1 MNKGKSAWKVWLAV
15 LSILLTVFVWS
26 RGLQESFSRPSVSP
40 QLSLHQKELSVLAE
54 NAFPSALKSSI
65 LGVNPQQSL
74 KDSLIEIPLDQISDR
89 NRIIIASLE
98 NSIEK
103 RSFFLDVPFT
113 KASFQNIKEEL
124 LNESSAKVFQISSL
138 EESDDFINDPLL
150 RQLICTAMGG
160 EDSICI
166 DKKIAK
172 NVSIRLIISQFL
184 PFIAFICGSLLLL
197 RQMWILYRNKAII
210 LPKVIA
216 LPLSLIDMVLLVAGG
231 FVVLGEVLV
240 PAIVLPI
247 ASSFTQNLAQPIGDS
262 VKVLIG
268 YSAMTLP
275 PLIILRRQ
283 IISLDKIDKPI
294 NGWLQWRLKPF
305 WKAIFSALNGWL
317 MVMPLVLGVS
327 WLANSLFGDQGG
339 SNPLLELV
347 LNSQD
352 RLALGLLVLTTV
364 VFAPLFEELIFRGV
378 LLPVLAKRFGS
389 FLGVIFSALFF
400 AIAHLSVGELAP
412 LFVLGIGLGLLRL
425 SSARLLPCVLMH
437 SFWNGVTFV
446 SLLLLGV

>member
-1 MNKGKSAWKVWLAV
+1 MTKGKSAWKVWLAA

-26 RGLQESFSRPSVSP
+26 RGLQDSFSRPSVSP
-40 QLSLHQKELSVLAE
+40 QLSLHQRELSVLAE
-54 NAFPSALKSSI
+54 KAFPVALKSSI

-74 KDSLIEIPLDQISDR
+74 KDSLVEIPLDQISDR
-89 NRIIIASLE
+89 NRIVIASLE
-98 NSIEK
+98 NSLEK
-103 RSFFLDVPFT
+103 RSLFLDSPFSQT
-113 KASFQNIKEEL
+113 SLQNIKKAL
-124 LNESSAKVFQISSL
+124 LNEPIAKTFQISSL
-138 EESDDFINDPLL
+138 KDFEDIRKDPLL
-150 RQLICTAMGG
+150 YQLTCKALGG
-160 EDSICI
+160 EDSFCI
-166 DKKIAK
+166 DQQIAK
-172 NVSIRLIISQFL
+172 NVSIRLLISQFL
-184 PFIAFICGSLLLL
+184 PFIAVILGSLLLL
-197 RQMWILYRNKAII
+197 RQLWILVRNKNIAW
-210 LPKVIA
+210 PKIIA
-216 LPLSLIDMVLLVAGG
+216 LPLSLIDMILLVAGG
-231 FVVLGEVLV
+231 FVVLGEVFV

-247 ASSFTQNLAQPIGDS
+247 VGSFTQNLAQPIGDS

-275 PLIILRRQ
+275 PLFILRRQ
-283 IISLDKIDKPI
+283 IIGLDTFDKPVD
-294 NGWLQWRLKPF
+294 GWLQWRLKPV
-305 WKAIFSALNGWL
+305 WKAIFIALKGWL

-364 VFAPLFEELIFRGV
+364 FFAPLFEELIFRGV
-378 LLPVLAKRFGS
+378 LLPVLAKRFGP
-389 FLGVIFSALFF
+389 FLGVIFSALVF

-446 SLLLLGV
+446 SLLLLGI